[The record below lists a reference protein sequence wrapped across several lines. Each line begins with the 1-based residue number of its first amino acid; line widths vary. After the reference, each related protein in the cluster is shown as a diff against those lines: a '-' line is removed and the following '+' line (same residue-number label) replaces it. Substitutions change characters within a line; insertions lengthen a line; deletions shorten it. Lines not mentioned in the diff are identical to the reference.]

1 MTPKEITLLYYSA
14 SGKSYEPSSNTQY
27 RYHTV
32 CFPATFTQNEFLKL
46 LQSQPTEDVLV
57 LNADEISSTQ
67 VGNIVN
73 AYFKEKRNKIFYGNR
88 RYASLLSGFID
99 KNLKMVN
106 PEILNASFFIGK
118 MTLFEKAYA
127 ATDLAQNPLRS
138 IAFSLQKNFTGFS
151 RLTGNFTYQPPFPST
166 VVKEKSRLLNYR
178 YQLQLPFRYL
188 ASGSFFKNFFH
199 QEDRP
204 QRHMVCRMLM
214 ILFAVFTF
222 LYMPYISKDFGITGD
237 EFVDQR
243 HAGYVLN
250 YYLHGDK
257 TAVHQP
263 KTFLH
268 FYGISMQIIA
278 EGICQLFNVDDYFAV
293 RHAMTAIIGAGGIW
307 YAGLLGLRWGGGLC
321 GLLSML
327 LLFFTPRYFGN
338 SMNNMKD
345 IPFATGYIMSI
356 FYFIRLFDFYPYFRL
371 RYIIGAILGI
381 TIAFGSRSG
390 GLMLYPYLLM
400 YAGLFYILQVGFKE
414 FYKFYKHRLHVI
426 HIFNVLLLVFI
437 VSYILSI
444 ALWPYALEHPF
455 SGIAASL
462 KQFTNFTVALKLM
475 FDGKEMMSNM
485 VPVSYAPTFLSI
497 GLPIVL
503 LIGFWGYLIWLF
515 IKRKEFSLISWMLLF
530 AAVFPILWVMY
541 KNSNLYGGI
550 RHFMFVVTIL
560 AVIAAKFWTLLIQ
573 STNRIPKIGLIA
585 LIGILLSLP
594 LFHML
599 RNHPH
604 EYIYF
609 NEFIGGIKGAYGKYD
624 TDYYYNSLKHSTEW
638 FKKNVEL
645 PKDRKTIIMSN
656 MTFALEQYFKK
667 DTNVRIIYS
676 RYYEKYS
683 KDWDYAILANEYIT
697 PYQLQHQLFPPPET
711 IYSATVDGYAVGV
724 VLKRTDKEELEGF
737 RLEGE
742 GKYRAALDAFEKY
755 TTTHPDAPEEILSR
769 MAKLYY
775 INNQFT
781 KAREY
786 ADKALRKHPLMVEAL
801 HMSTLIYI
809 KQRDFTAA
817 LKDAQKMLDANKSS
831 YNGYYLRALAYFY
844 LRKYQEAV
852 NDLNKTLAINPKFSS
867 ALFLAGDIMNI
878 NRNYSTAVEIYQK
891 ILKNSN
897 DIKAATALADCYC
910 KMKNYTEME
919 KLLQNILQ
927 STPNYLT
934 AYNIKVRSLLQQNKL
949 QEAAQ
954 LLSQLAAVDNDS
966 ELFVLRA
973 LYLHSQKKTDEA
985 RKMLEIAL
993 QIDPDNIEAEGLKKN
1008 LK

>member
-1 MTPKEITLLYYSA
+1 MATKEITLLYYSA
-14 SGKSYEPSSNTQY
+14 SGNTYEPNSNAQYCFHTIRLPETLTQK
-27 RYHTV
+27 
-32 CFPATFTQNEFLKL
+32 EFSGL
-46 LQSQPTEDVLV
+46 LQNHPTEDILV
-57 LNADEISSTQ
+57 LNADDIASTQ
-67 VGNIVN
+67 LNNILN
-73 AYFKEKRNKIFYGNR
+73 SYFKETRNKVFYGNR
-88 RYASLLSGFID
+88 HYSSLLSGFID
-99 KNLKMVN
+99 KTLRMAN

-118 MTLFEKAYA
+118 TSLFDKAYA
-127 ATDLAQNPLRS
+127 ATDLSQNPLRS

-151 RLTGNFTYQPPFPST
+151 RLPGNFTYQSSGSST
-166 VVKEKSRLLNYR
+166 VATEKSSLLNYR
-178 YQLQLPFRYL
+178 YQLQLPFHYII
-188 ASGSFFKNFFH
+188 SGSFFKNFFH
-199 QEDRP
+199 QTDRP

-214 ILFAVFTF
+214 ILFAVFSF

-278 EGICQLFNVDDYFAV
+278 EGICQLFHADDYFAV

-371 RYIIGAILGI
+371 RYIIGAIIGI
-381 TIAFGSRSG
+381 AIAFGSRSG

-400 YAGLFYILQVGFKE
+400 YAGLFYILQVGLKE
-414 FYKFYKHRLHVI
+414 FYKFYKYRQHVGN
-426 HIFNVLLLVFI
+426 IFSILLLVFI
-437 VSYILSI
+437 LSYILSI
-444 ALWPYALEHPF
+444 ALWPYAIEHPV

-462 KQFTNFTVALKLM
+462 KQFTNFTVALRLI
-475 FDGKEMMSNM
+475 FDGKEIMSNM
-485 VPVSYAPTFLSI
+485 VPISYAPTFMGI
-497 GLPIVL
+497 GLPMIL
-503 LIGFWGYLIWLF
+503 IIGFLGYLVWLLV
-515 IKRKEFSLISWMLLF
+515 KRKEFSLVSWMLLF
-530 AAVFPILWVMY
+530 AAIFPVFWVMY

-550 RHFMFVVTIL
+550 RHFMFVVTIM

-573 STNRIPKIGLIA
+573 GVNRIPKICLIT
-585 LIGILLSLP
+585 LVGVFLFLP
-594 LFHML
+594 LFHMI

-624 TDYYYNSLKHSTEW
+624 TDYYYNSLKHSTDW

-645 PKDRKTIIMSN
+645 PKDRKTIIMTN
-656 MTFALEQYFKK
+656 MYFALQQYFKK
-667 DTNVRIIYS
+667 DTNVQVIYS

-683 KDWDYAILANEYIT
+683 KDWDYAILANEYVT
-697 PYQLQHQLFPPPET
+697 PYQLQHQLFPPPGA
-711 IYSATVDGYAVGV
+711 IYTPTVDGYAVGAV
-724 VLKRTDKEELEGF
+724 IKRPDKEELEGF
-737 RLEGE
+737 QLERE
-742 GKYRAALDAFEKY
+742 GKYREALDVFEKY
-755 TTTHPDAPEEILSR
+755 VITHPDPAEEILSK
-769 MAKLYY
+769 MTKLYY
-775 INNQFT
+775 INNQYS

-786 ADKALRKHPLMVEAL
+786 AEKTFRKHPLLVEAL
-801 HMSTLIYI
+801 HISILTHIQ
-809 KQRDFTAA
+809 QRNFPAA

-831 YNGYYLRALAYFY
+831 YNGYYLRALVYFH
-844 LRKYQEAV
+844 LRKYQEAI
-852 NDLNKTLAINPKFSS
+852 NDLNKTLAIHPQYSS
-867 ALFLAGDIMNI
+867 ALFLAGDIMTI
-878 NRNYSTAVEIYQK
+878 NKNYNAAVQIYQR

-919 KLLQNILQ
+919 KLLQNILK
-927 STPNYLT
+927 SNPNYLP
-934 AYNIKVRSLLQQNKL
+934 AYNVKIRSSLQRNNL

-954 LLSQLAAVDNDS
+954 LLSQLDAVQNDS

-973 LYLHSQKKTDEA
+973 IYLQA
-985 RKMLEIAL
+985 RNKIEDARQMLDMAL
-993 QIDPDNIEAEGLKKN
+993 KIDPDHIEAEMLKRA